1 MSIDTSTRVSVS
13 SRLERLP
20 NSSYLVR
27 LGGILLGSILFSVFI
42 NNGFQYL
49 MPAIAKSYKLGPATM
64 GNMASIAFI
73 GMFLGAMVGGYLADS
88 IGRKPVIV
96 TSVLIWGIAGVI
108 LSLSSTVDA
117 IRVCRFLI
125 GLGLG
130 TQLPTVAVMLSEMV
144 PSRVRGKY
152 LVFYIALLPVGMF
165 LVGMLTYLLMPKLGW
180 KGVALIEG
188 LTALWAFV
196 IWKFVPESA
205 LWLES
210 KGKPEEADKIMGR
223 IEAGIQLS
231 TGQTLPPVD
240 VKSVTISE
248 QSATK
253 EGSSPLVLFTKPFIG
268 LVVLMTVYMLC
279 QMMGFYGINMWLSSL
294 LVLKGFSVTK
304 SIVYVSLI
312 SLGGVPAFFLLGY
325 LVDKA
330 GRKWSVVIMAVL
342 TAATAYFYGQAAS
355 FATVIVTGL
364 LFMFCQ
370 FGYNMASMVFTTELW
385 PTSVRGMG
393 KGYSQACG
401 RVGSSLGP
409 IVIGYILA
417 AGYGNSAVMLFA
429 VGVNLLAAIVVW
441 LFAPETKG
449 KVF

>member
-1 MSIDTSTRVSVS
+1 
-13 SRLERLP
+13 
-20 NSSYLVR
+20 
-27 LGGILLGSILFSVFI
+27 
-42 NNGFQYL
+42 

-108 LSLSSTVDA
+108 LSLSSSVDA

-231 TGQTLPPVD
+231 TGQPLPPVD